1 MLEAAPGNMML
12 GRHSSDPGLPIKPE
26 YTPTEHLHQQHGRRN
41 YAKVTS
47 PIRTSAEKRGPSS
60 CGECRCC
67 AWNCSL
73 CARMPTVQFRLPLN
87 FGLCPGAM
95 SRRIVVLPHG
105 LISTRLR
112 AFQAIWRAPLVRSLC
127 ITGSRSPGS
136 SADRMQF
143 GSTFLGESP
152 QMLAQQGGIGQLE
165 RVAGS
170 TRQEGNGR
178 PRDLRTG
185 RLYAAASSCRY
196 GHGVHHQRPNQVAT
210 QLRSSTS
217 VSLLPPRRDSPRLR
231 QREQHHRAIRP
242 HMAAPTCNVMI
253 LLANPEPSTQGPS
266 PTSSQGHADDAVKS
280 G

>member
-1 MLEAAPGNMML
+1 MVGET
-12 GRHSSDPGLPIKPE
+12 
-26 YTPTEHLHQQHGRRN
+26 TP
-41 YAKVTS
+41 KVTP

-60 CGECRCC
+60 CGELCRCS

-73 CARMPTVQFRLPLN
+73 CARMPTVQCRLPLN
-87 FGLCPGAM
+87 FGLCPSAM

-143 GSTFLGESP
+143 GSTFLAESP
-152 QMLAQQGGIGQLE
+152 QILAQQGGIGQLE

-185 RLYAAASSCRY
+185 RLYAAAPSCRSRRTSPKAKS
-196 GHGVHHQRPNQVAT
+196 GRNSKAVR
-210 QLRSSTS
+210 LRSSTS
-217 VSLLPPRRDSPRLR
+217 VSRSSTPRRDPSRLR
-231 QREQHHRAIRP
+231 QREQH
-242 HMAAPTCNVMI
+242 
-253 LLANPEPSTQGPS
+253 
-266 PTSSQGHADDAVKS
+266 
-280 G
+280 